1 VTLCD
6 KLCVIELGKAG
17 RWEASCDGKGAAE
30 HESSLGFNS
39 EELGVVVV
47 VVGGGDIAGD
57 FRVCLGWLL
66 SACFIWRLAWFWLG
80 VVIEWWR
87 MRKVLVMSWRL

>member
-47 VVGGGDIAGD
+47 RIYGDIAGD
-57 FRVCLGWLL
+57 FRVRLGWLL
-66 SACFIWRLAWFWLG
+66 SACFI
-80 VVIEWWR
+80 
-87 MRKVLVMSWRL
+87 